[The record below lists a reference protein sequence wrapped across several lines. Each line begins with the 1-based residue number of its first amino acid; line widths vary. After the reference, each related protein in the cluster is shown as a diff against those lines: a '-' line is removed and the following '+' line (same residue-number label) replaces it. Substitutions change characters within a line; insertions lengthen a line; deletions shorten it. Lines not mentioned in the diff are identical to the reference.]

1 MSDAAPGWYPDP
13 VNPLQERLWDGSEW
27 IDKVRPR
34 PPVSTSLESMPPPTS
49 APMPSLDPFSPS
61 NVIPELH
68 DFAHSVKVSNAK
80 PGAFKKVAL
89 SVVATLGLVAF
100 ITISVL
106 SVDQASNDAS
116 SLSDSSQDYAGQ
128 ADVLLDA
135 IEESES
141 QMYVWAAAADA
152 WFARLEDAYAVSPQE
167 AESLMQNPSF
177 QKEITD
183 HASSAYTNVKG
194 LSAKIQDEVQ
204 LSSEFTELVAARDSY
219 LAHSRAWVTY
229 LNDASLDWS
238 LQLDEVSHNASS
250 ADIEPTFIVFCAKL
264 QLVSDSTNTTETT
277 NNIKQRVQAIC
288 AETSASDDG
297 TIKYPATPY

>member
-1 MSDAAPGWYPDP
+1 MSNVAPGWYSDP
-13 VNPLQERLWDGSEW
+13 TNPLQERLWDGSEW
-27 IDKVRPR
+27 VDKVRPK
-34 PPVSTSLESMPPPTS
+34 PPVSISPASMPAPTL

-61 NVIPELH
+61 NIIPDLH

-80 PGAFKKVAL
+80 TGAFKKVAW

-100 ITISVL
+100 ITLSVL
-106 SVDQASNDAS
+106 SVDQVANDTS
-116 SLSDSSQDYAGQ
+116 SLSDSSQDYVGQ

-141 QMYVWAAAADA
+141 QMYIWSAAADA
-152 WFARLEDAYAVSPQE
+152 WFARIEDAYEVSPQE
-167 AESLMQNPSF
+167 AESLMQNPIF

-183 HASSAYTNVKG
+183 HASSAYTNVKR

-204 LSSEFTELVAARDSY
+204 LSPEFTELVAARNSY

-229 LNDASLDWS
+229 LNDASLDWL
-238 LQLDEVSHNASS
+238 LQLDEESHNASA

-264 QLVSDSTNTTETT
+264 QLVSDSADATATI
-277 NNIKQRVQAIC
+277 NNIKQRAQAIC
-288 AETSASDDG
+288 AETSASDNG
-297 TIKYPATPY
+297 TIEYPATPY